1 MEADEKEIF
10 LGRLRTGSRGEIRTL
25 EKKKKKKRGETRY
38 RHNIPLNKANEEV
51 PPTIVVFARI
61 LSAGMEA
68 NKAREFIMENH

>member
-1 MEADEKEIF
+1 MRKKFFWADWE
-10 LGRLRTGSRGEIRTL
+10 RGHGVKL
-25 EKKKKKKRGETRY
+25 ELWKKKKKRGETRY

-68 NKAREFIMENH
+68 NKAREIIMENH